1 MPGYKRPNLAAQVNK
16 IRADI
21 REHGE
26 SFVGCE
32 ELLLLCP
39 TEVSGA
45 EELNG
50 IAQIAEWE
58 RWTFEYLPDGTV
70 RFPASN
76 EAVTLR
82 SIYCQGG

>member
-1 MPGYKRPNLAAQVNK
+1 MREYEHPDIAAQVDK

-21 REHGE
+21 AQHGHCV
-26 SFVGCE
+26 VGCG

-45 EELNG
+45 QELNG

-58 RWTFEYLPDGTV
+58 HWTFEYLPNGRV
-70 RFPASN
+70 RFSN
-76 EAVTLR
+76 L
-82 SIYCQGG
+82 